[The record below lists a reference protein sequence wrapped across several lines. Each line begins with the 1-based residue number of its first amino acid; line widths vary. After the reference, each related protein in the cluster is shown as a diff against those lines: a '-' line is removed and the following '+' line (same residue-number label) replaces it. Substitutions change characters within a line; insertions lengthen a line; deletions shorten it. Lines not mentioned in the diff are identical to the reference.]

1 MALNEENQVIEDMS
15 LSLSQGHINDVT
27 FQLSDGR
34 TEANR
39 TILTIRSEYFR
50 TMFLSHFRLG
60 TEAVML
66 KSDVI
71 LLQGE
76 TF

>member
-50 TMFLSHFRLG
+50 TMFLSHFRFG
-60 TEAVML
+60 TEAVISS
-66 KSDVI
+66 SDVI